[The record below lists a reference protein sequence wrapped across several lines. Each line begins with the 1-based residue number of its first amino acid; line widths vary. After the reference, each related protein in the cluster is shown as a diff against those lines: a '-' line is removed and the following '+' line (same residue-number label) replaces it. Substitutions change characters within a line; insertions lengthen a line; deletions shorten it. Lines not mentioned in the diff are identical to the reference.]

1 MREICSVFAVGIGR
15 TRDGSV
21 RSARRRGGGAST
33 GAGGRRCGGGSETS
47 GRLVGRTA
55 VEGLEAAASPCR
67 GGRTRGGRLVRWR
80 VGQGCGTRSVGPACR
95 WGSAETGRGRGR
107 GRGRGVPVT
116 PHPARVC
123 HNSRVS
129 WRPVVRLSRARLSVS
144 VSGSPMLTHSTL
156 SDVLRFW
163 CCTCTT
169 RILRLHCTTRKNR
182 KGNRKLVRAF

>member
-80 VGQGCGTRSVGPACR
+80 VGQGCGTRSAGPACR

-129 WRPVVRLSRARLSVS
+129 WRPVVRLSRARLRFSNANAQYVIRR
-144 VSGSPMLTHSTL
+144 VEIL
-156 SDVLRFW
+156 VLYVYYEDIE
-163 CCTCTT
+163 T
-169 RILRLHCTTRKNR
+169 HCTTRKNR